1 MRVTLAPGDKSEWRG
16 RLARLLLFAGL
27 ATGIVVLWPAV
38 PREQILLFRLE
49 DRELVRALHA
59 TWSVPG
65 RGQPEGGFTLHFSE
79 APPRTVRHTVSL
91 ANGPYVLDISIQRAE
106 SPHAGLTHT
115 KARDSVAGEGPSR
128 VGSELRQAPPTTTY
142 VRRVNLAGG
151 ETVIRL

>member
-1 MRVTLAPGDKSEWRG
+1 MTGRAEADETTPWRT
-16 RLARLLLFAGL
+16 RLARLLLFAGV
-27 ATGIVVLWPAV
+27 ASAVVVFWPKV

-49 DRELVRALHA
+49 DRELVQELHA

-65 RGQPEGGFTLHFSE
+65 RDQPEGGFTLHFPV

-91 ANGPYVLDISIQRAE
+91 PNGPYVLDISIQRAE
-106 SPHAGLTHT
+106 SPHSTQTHT

-151 ETVIRL
+151 ETIIRL